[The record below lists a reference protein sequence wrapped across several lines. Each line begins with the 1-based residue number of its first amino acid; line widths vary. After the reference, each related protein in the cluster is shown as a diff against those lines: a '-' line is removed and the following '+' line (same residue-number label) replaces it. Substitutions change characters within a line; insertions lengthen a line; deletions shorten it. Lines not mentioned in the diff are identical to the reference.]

1 MTDLPCHATQLRQA
15 LAPVRLGRVPSTT
28 LNRLQGRTLV
38 WSLRSGWT
46 VAPIALLQLAAFPD
60 GLLNHRWQMPL
71 RAMPLSVRFGVIRD
85 RAEPTAS
92 PAMSAMGPKA
102 EVNSEHERLRD
113 GLLRVEGTA
122 VDVIQA
128 PKLEPRIMRYE
139 LNDYEWTAI
148 KPMLPNKPR
157 GVRRVNDRRVLNGI
171 FWVLRSGAP
180 WRDLPETYGP
190 RTTCYNRF
198 VRWRRAGVWDQIKDA
213 PAAGHD
219 AAVQMI
225 DTSVV
230 RVHQHG
236 ACIADNNHQD
246 IGRSRGGL
254 TSKIHAVV
262 DAHGLPV
269 HLALTPGEAHDN
281 RLCSVLLGALLPKTM
296 LLADR
301 GYDADWIRDLA
312 RRQGAWANIP
322 PKRNRIDP
330 ICFSPYLYRARN
342 LIERFFN
349 KIKQCRRVATRYD
362 KLAANYLAFVKL
374 ASIRIWLR
382 ANESMP

>member
-1 MTDLPCHATQLRQA
+1 MSG
-15 LAPVRLGRVPSTT
+15 LGQT
-28 LNRLQGRTLV
+28 LHG
-38 WSLRSGWT
+38 RSGDKCGH
-46 VAPIALLQLAAFPD
+46 VGYYAESGSKFRVLASRVD
-60 GLLNHRWQMPL
+60 GAAR
-71 RAMPLSVRFGVIRD
+71 
-85 RAEPTAS
+85 
-92 PAMSAMGPKA
+92 
-102 EVNSEHERLRD
+102 
-113 GLLRVEGTA
+113 
-122 VDVIQA
+122 DVIQA
-128 PKLEPRIMRYE
+128 PKLETRIMRYE
-139 LNDYEWTAI
+139 LSDYEWTAI
-148 KPMLPNKPR
+148 EPMLPNKPR

-198 VRWRRAGVWDQIKDA
+198 VRWRQAGVWDQIMDTL
-213 PAAGHD
+213 AAGHD

-236 ACIADNNHQD
+236 ASIADNNHQD
-246 IGRSRGGL
+246 MGRSRGGL

-262 DAHGLPV
+262 DTNGLPV

-301 GYDADWIRDLA
+301 GYDADWIRELA
-312 RRQGAWANIP
+312 RQQGAWANIR
-322 PKRNRIDP
+322 PKRNRKDP

-382 ANESMP
+382 ANESTTLVSRISYPALARKIFRFAVCRNQLPSFRGARLNSGLPEFSNIDGASPESIMPHVRRLNGFRARRLRVASE